1 MDDQKYCR
9 VCLVT
14 DVKMFNLETTTS
26 TSIGVVYS
34 HLAQIPIF
42 DGNQY
47 VCFECASLLH
57 KFQEFKSKCLRAN
70 NILSRFEVGSTQAT
84 KSSIKNVDRK
94 INKLESTLKISC
106 VEMCVC
112 TSYEDP
118 ANYIEIEINK
128 VEENEVKPSDIC
140 VKIEEDNKTEI
151 DKIPDF
157 DGGHNDTDDDYN
169 LSSEETTSV
178 NIVSS
183 NPPKRKRKVNTQ
195 TKTSKKRK
203 IKSENDFDDDKPL
216 SKSVTK
222 KVASAKPTK
231 KVAASKPIKKVA
243 AAKPV
248 KKVAST
254 SPISVKKVGSSKST
268 EKDETEKASKKKDG
282 VDIAFF
288 DNYATVEFLTH
299 EDARKEVLLRRE
311 STNYKVS
318 PFKCDLCYRGF
329 EAKSAF
335 ENHMKRH
342 KTEFGDHECEVC
354 HLRFPTQ
361 VKLCKHR
368 LSCHKRKFSCKL
380 CSYVCYCI
388 YQAKTHVS
396 LHKGTK
402 YPCKHCGELFSM
414 PNSLLMH
421 MRMKHLK
428 ESVRESVCEMCG
440 STFRTPHGL
449 YLHNMKVHRQEKNE
463 KLGPKCDDCG
473 VHFASE
479 LAWKRHLVIA
489 TKHKVSNGCKFC
501 GETFANED
509 DLKTHLKV
517 HSRKQINRNLTKLP
531 GPCAICHKWVENR
544 AEYKAHMT
552 SEHPQ
557 CDEAKKFHQ
566 EDQTPF
572 VCEVC
577 GKMFKKQCFLTYH
590 QRKHTGERPYKCPV
604 CDKAFQLAGA
614 LTIHR
619 AVHERTRTHKCHV
632 CERVFTFRTTLNKH
646 MKIHLGIR
654 PHKCTLCEK
663 GFIHLCDLK
672 LHIKY
677 VHDKVPWPKK
687 KNKRNVDDTAYLDYN

>member
-342 KTEFGDHECEVC
+342 KT
-354 HLRFPTQ
+354 
-361 VKLCKHR
+361 
-368 LSCHKRKFSCKL
+368 
-380 CSYVCYCI
+380 
-388 YQAKTHVS
+388 VS
-396 LHKGTK
+396 II
-402 YPCKHCGELFSM
+402 
-414 PNSLLMH
+414 
-421 MRMKHLK
+421 
-428 ESVRESVCEMCG
+428 
-440 STFRTPHGL
+440 
-449 YLHNMKVHRQEKNE
+449 
-463 KLGPKCDDCG
+463 
-473 VHFASE
+473 
-479 LAWKRHLVIA
+479 VI
-489 TKHKVSNGCKFC
+489 
-501 GETFANED
+501 
-509 DLKTHLKV
+509 
-517 HSRKQINRNLTKLP
+517 
-531 GPCAICHKWVENR
+531 
-544 AEYKAHMT
+544 
-552 SEHPQ
+552 
-557 CDEAKKFHQ
+557 
-566 EDQTPF
+566 
-572 VCEVC
+572 
-577 GKMFKKQCFLTYH
+577 
-590 QRKHTGERPYKCPV
+590 
-604 CDKAFQLAGA
+604 
-614 LTIHR
+614 
-619 AVHERTRTHKCHV
+619 
-632 CERVFTFRTTLNKH
+632 
-646 MKIHLGIR
+646 
-654 PHKCTLCEK
+654 
-663 GFIHLCDLK
+663 
-672 LHIKY
+672 
-677 VHDKVPWPKK
+677 
-687 KNKRNVDDTAYLDYN
+687 VDID